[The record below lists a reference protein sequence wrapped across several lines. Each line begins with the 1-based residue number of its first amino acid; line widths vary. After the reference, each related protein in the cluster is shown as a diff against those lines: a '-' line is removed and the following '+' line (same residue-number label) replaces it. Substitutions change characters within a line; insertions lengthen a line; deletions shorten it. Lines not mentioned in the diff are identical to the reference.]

1 MATKK
6 TSKKTTKTETAPKTE
21 ASEKDEKVLKVK
33 RIDAAKLLRVMGFK
47 DTQKYSNDLL
57 EKRLNKME
65 QYKANY
71 DGTLDGDTEEMVDK
85 IIAAKG
91 NIQVTGD
98 ELKGSKKEAPEG
110 GKKANSKTTEKA
122 IGKGGEKKAKKTTSK
137 GAEGVDAF
145 GSRIGSNNAKVNA
158 MLGKKPITMK
168 DIKAK
173 MRGTYY
179 NHLNAL
185 IEQKLVV
192 KTDEGFALVK

>member
-98 ELKGSKKEAPEG
+98 EPKGSKKEAPEG
-110 GKKANSKTTEKA
+110 G
-122 IGKGGEKKAKKTTSK
+122 KKTTSK